1 MPVRT
6 TLDHVTIVT
15 DDFEASRPVYD
26 AVFTALGLTAS
37 VDYEDPEADED
48 DTDTVAAIGYATVAG
63 ELLILLVSGAQP
75 TRGAHWALAVDDR
88 AAVEAAFRAGER
100 AGARAIQPP
109 REWEAAHLNYYGAQL
124 ADQAGNMLEVVYKK

>member
-1 MPVRT
+1 MPLRT

-26 AVFTALGLTAS
+26 AVFTALGLNAS

-63 ELLILLVSGAQP
+63 ELLILLVSGARP

-88 AAVEAAFRAGER
+88 AAVEAAFKAGEA
-100 AGARAIQPP
+100 AGARAIQAP
-109 REWEAAHLNYYGAQL
+109 REWEAEHLNYYGAQL
-124 ADQAGNMLEVVYKK
+124 ADNAGNILEVVYKK